1 METVEVSGWPEPP
14 DDETIGALVGSVLS
28 APIQVEFGGEPIP
41 FFELFRFARVIVVD
55 SVPQVGTDPGP
66 CPRCEEPA
74 RNRIV
79 VEWEAG
85 YTSPDGNVLCENCVH
100 GVVTAGADQIRFD
113 PDGPPP
119 APYEIS
125 VTVRLR
131 PPGTGE

>member
-1 METVEVSGWPEPP
+1 MSGWPEPP
-14 DDETIGALVGSVLS
+14 DDETIGALAGSVLS
-28 APIQVEFGGEPIP
+28 APIQVEFGAEPIP
-41 FFELFRFARVIVVD
+41 FLELFRFARVIVVD
-55 SVPQVGTDPGP
+55 SLPQVGADPGR

-85 YTSPDGNVLCENCVH
+85 YTSPDGNVLCENCVQ
-100 GVVTAGADQIRFD
+100 GVVAAGADQIRFD

-119 APYEIS
+119 VPYEVS

-131 PPGTGE
+131 PPGTSE